1 MEKNLSTF
9 FLRNIEGDI
18 AFLSENDSR
27 HAIKVL
33 RHKNGDQLSIIDG
46 LGIDAIAE
54 ILDAHPKKTKIKILK
69 KKNKNK
75 PIQLALAFCPTK
87 SNDRN
92 SFIFEKATEI
102 GVTDF
107 YPIVSQNSERRKWNS
122 EKFKNIMVATLK
134 QSKQFWMPKIY
145 DVQDFNAFVKLEK
158 LPNLKFIAHCKEDQ
172 KTSLKS
178 LANNV
183 VPQLILIG
191 PEGDFTSEE
200 ITESKIHDF
209 QSVNLGEN
217 RLRTETACIVSVTMM
232 KF

>member
-18 AFLSENDSR
+18 SYLSENDSR

-75 PIQLALAFCPTK
+75 PVQLALAFCPTK

-145 DVQDFNAFVKLEK
+145 DVQDFDAFVKLEK

>member
-1 MEKNLSTF
+1 MVKNLSTF

-18 AFLSENDSR
+18 SFLSENDSR

-75 PIQLALAFCPTK
+75 PVQLALAFCPTK

-145 DVQDFNAFVKLEK
+145 DVQDFDAFVKLEK

-191 PEGDFTSEE
+191 PEGDFTTEE

-209 QSVNLGEN
+209 QSVDLGEN

>member
-1 MEKNLSTF
+1 MVKNLSTF

-18 AFLSENDSR
+18 SFLSENDSR

-75 PIQLALAFCPTK
+75 PVQLALAFCPTK

-145 DVQDFNAFVKLEK
+145 DVQDFNTFVKLEK

>member
-18 AFLSENDSR
+18 SFLSENDSR

-92 SFIFEKATEI
+92 SFIFEKASEI

-145 DVQDFNAFVKLEK
+145 DFQDFNAFIKLEK

-172 KTSLKS
+172 KNSLKS
-178 LANNV
+178 LVNNV

-191 PEGDFTSEE
+191 PEGDLTTEE

-209 QSVNLGEN
+209 QSVDLGEN

>member
-18 AFLSENDSR
+18 SFLSENDSR